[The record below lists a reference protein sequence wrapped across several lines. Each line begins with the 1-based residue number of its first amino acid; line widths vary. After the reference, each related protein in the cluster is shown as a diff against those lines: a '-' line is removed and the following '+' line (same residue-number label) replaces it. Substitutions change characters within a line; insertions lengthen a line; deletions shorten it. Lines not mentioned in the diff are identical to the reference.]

1 MVCSFIAGKGASAAL
16 LAGRSV
22 ISIDNDVTLTKSA
35 LRSAIS
41 SGISRI
47 EGSDA
52 EECDENEQ
60 NEEENEN
67 NA

>member
-1 MVCSFIAGKGASAAL
+1 MVCSFIARWGASAAL

-35 LRSAIS
+35 LRSTIS
-41 SGISRI
+41 SGICRI
-47 EGSDA
+47 EGSNA
-52 EECDENEQ
+52 EESDENEQ
-60 NEEENEN
+60 IEENKS

>member
-1 MVCSFIAGKGASAAL
+1 MVCSFIAGQGASAAL

-35 LRSAIS
+35 LQSAIS

-47 EGSDA
+47 EGSNA
-52 EECDENEQ
+52 EESDENEQ